1 MTNIN
6 MHRLRLVLGNAS
18 FAFLVACGGADNEPA
33 SREAAM
39 PPLAAKAMVAE
50 TTRGDLTPQSGG
62 FGIALSAA
70 PIANLGEN
78 YQTLVGVNGGTAP
91 YKFEVIAGTMPAG
104 LVLDNTTGRLQ
115 GRPSTMGRF
124 ELTIKVTD
132 ARGAST
138 IGAFTLTVI
147 EADAPVAA
155 NADRTISRAA
165 GRTLGIS
172 KTDGLVGTAPTTS
185 PIAPASLANLMGL
198 LTPIPEGSW
207 VMANLNQF
215 LDVWTPESQRVI
227 EKNSGGV
234 ASPRALIAAWSSFA
248 WDSNRGDLIL
258 YGGGHANYG
267 GNEVYRWRGSTRMW
281 ERASLPSQISQDALG
296 NYRAIDGPDNA
307 PVSAHTYDNNIFLPT
322 LDRFM
327 TFGGAAYN
335 NGDAYLRDNGAG
347 ASRYTGPYLWD
358 PSKADPNKV
367 GGTTGSH
374 VQRVA
379 PYPEVV
385 GGQMW
390 QNRDIKLNL
399 SGTPNLPSAHVV
411 GCTGY
416 ALEGGKDVVYVGA
429 HIGNGVAN
437 HLFRYVINDVN
448 SPSTDSWTKIGGYYD
463 GPQSQTACAFD
474 PVQKLFVHVGDKTRP
489 FLYWNVNTPSASGNI
504 EVKLTF
510 TEASGELMSRLN
522 AGSLE
527 IRNCGFEFDPVR
539 RHYSL
544 WCGGADIWTLTPPAT
559 VSSMG
564 WVLLKQTIPGGSTPT
579 TAVGTGILGKWKYIP
594 NIDAFM
600 GLQDSN
606 AGNIWIYKP
615 FGWQP
620 PNGGPV
626 NVPPSVALTAPTGG
640 QTFVQNSPIGIQA
653 TANDSDGSVTK
664 VEFFDGA
671 TKIGTAVQAPWQMS
685 WSGASVGTHQLTARA
700 TDNLGGTTTSA
711 AVSISVGAANVAPS
725 ATITSPTAGQ
735 TFGVGTPVPIIVN
748 AVDSDGQVVKVDFF
762 DGATLIGS
770 IAQSPWQFSWSG
782 ASAGSHAL
790 KAVATDNRGAST
802 TSAIVTISISAI
814 NQAPTIT
821 LTSPTAGQIF
831 TQSQAITLVA
841 NPIDPEGRVN
851 SVHFLDGTTALAT
864 LNAPPWQFVI
874 PNAALGSHTYSARV
888 TDEAG
893 NTGTSAGVTV
903 QVNPDNTGAT
913 TVVLQDGLNGYSGTR
928 DTYLYSF
935 WSTYNL
941 GALTTMVEQGG
952 YSFPLVRFAI
962 FNREGGPVPDNA
974 TVTSAKLALYK
985 TTYYNATFSA
995 SRLLCDWRE
1004 TEITWN
1010 LCRNGTNWVS
1020 GGAAGV
1026 GTDYLSVADGVG
1038 SVGWDPGVWLEID
1051 VKNGLTAMQTAAA
1064 PNYGWRIVRTAGDN
1078 VNQKRFNT
1086 RNFMTNPSL
1095 RPKLTISYTTN

>member
-1 MTNIN
+1 MNT
-6 MHRLRLVLGNAS
+6 HRLRLVLGIAS
-18 FAFLVACGGADNEPA
+18 CAFLCACGGAGNEPA
-33 SREAAM
+33 SKEAAKQ
-39 PPLAAKAMVAE
+39 PLDAKAMVAE
-50 TTRGDLTPQSGG
+50 TARGGLPLQPGE
-62 FGIALSAA
+62 FGIELSAA

-78 YQTLVGVNGGTAP
+78 YQTLVGVNGGIAP
-91 YKFEVIAGTMPAG
+91 YTFEVIAGAMPAG
-104 LVLDNTTGRLQ
+104 LVLNKDTGSVL
-115 GRPSTMGRF
+115 GRPSAMGRF
-124 ELTIKVTD
+124 DLTLKVTD
-132 ARGAST
+132 ARGVST
-138 IGAFTLTVI
+138 SGPFTLTVI

-155 NADRTISRAA
+155 NADRTNSRAA
-165 GRTLGIS
+165 GRTLGVS
-172 KTDGLVGTAPTTS
+172 GTDRSTAIAPTTS
-185 PIAPASLANLMGL
+185 SSASASLANLMGL
-198 LTPIPEGSW
+198 LSPIPEGSW

-322 LDRFM
+322 LDRFL

-347 ASRYTGPYLWD
+347 ASRYTGPYLWN

-379 PYPEVV
+379 PYPEVL

-510 TEASGELMSRLN
+510 AEASGELMSRLN
-522 AGSLE
+522 AGTLE

-544 WCGGADIWTLTPPAT
+544 WCGGTDIWTLTPPTT
-559 VSSMG
+559 VSSTG
-564 WVLLKQTIPGGSTPT
+564 WVLLKQPIPSGSAPT

-594 NIDAFM
+594 SIDAFM

-615 FGWQP
+615 FAWQP
-620 PNGGPV
+620 PSGGQV
-626 NVPPSVALTAPTGG
+626 NVPPSVILTAPTGG

-671 TKIGTAVQAPWQMS
+671 TRIGTVAQAPWQM
-685 WSGASVGTHQLTARA
+685 
-700 TDNLGGTTTSA
+700 
-711 AVSISVGAANVAPS
+711 
-725 ATITSPTAGQ
+725 
-735 TFGVGTPVPIIVN
+735 
-748 AVDSDGQVVKVDFF
+748 
-762 DGATLIGS
+762 
-770 IAQSPWQFSWSG
+770 SWSG

-790 KAVATDNRGAST
+790 KAVATDNLGAST
-802 TSAIVTISISAI
+802 TSATVAISVTAI
-814 NQAPTIT
+814 NQPPTIA
-821 LTSPTAGQIF
+821 LTSPTAGQVF
-831 TQSQAITLVA
+831 TVDQTIMLQA
-841 NPIDPEGRVN
+841 NPNDPEGQLT
-851 SVHFLDGTTALAT
+851 SVQFFEGNTVLAT
-864 LNAPPWQFVI
+864 LTAPPWQFAV
-874 PNAALGSHTYSARV
+874 PGATLGSHTYSARV
-888 TDEAG
+888 TDGAG
-893 NTGTSAGVTV
+893 STGTSASVTV
-903 QVNPDNTGAT
+903 QVNPGGTGAT

-928 DTYLYSF
+928 DTYLYKF

-941 GALTTMVEQGG
+941 GSLTTMVEQGG

-995 SRLLCDWRE
+995 SRLLCDWQE
-1004 TEITWN
+1004 IEITWN
-1010 LCRNGTNWVS
+1010 LCRNGINWVT
-1020 GGAAGV
+1020 GGAAGA
-1026 GTDYLSVADGVG
+1026 GTDYLSLPDGVG
-1038 SVGWDPGVWLEID
+1038 SVAWDPGVWLEID

-1086 RNFMTNPSL
+1086 RNFMTNASL
-1095 RPKLTISYTTN
+1095 RPKMTISYTTN